1 MAQLLQE
8 LFIADM
14 FYVSFF

>member
-1 MAQLLQE
+1 MAKLLQE
-8 LFIADM
+8 LFIANM